1 MTGELGFTPHLRVE
15 PVPGEAVY
23 LVSEH
28 GVTALHG
35 RAIAALAPLL
45 DGSRDLAHIL
55 TEAAAPAGAA
65 GPPGAVPAGQ
75 AERVIAR
82 LRAAGLVSERDH
94 VWTPEEAY
102 WELAGLHTAG
112 GSAPAPAS

>member
-35 RAIAALAPLL
+35 QAIAALAPLL

-55 TEAAAPAGAA
+55 TEAAAPARAA
-65 GPPGAVPAGQ
+65 DPAGAVP
-75 AERVIAR
+75 
-82 LRAAGLVSERDH
+82 
-94 VWTPEEAY
+94 
-102 WELAGLHTAG
+102 
-112 GSAPAPAS
+112 

>member
-1 MTGELGFTPHLRVE
+1 MAGELGFTPHLRVE

-55 TEAAAPAGAA
+55 TEAARAA
-65 GPPGAVPAGQ
+65 GCGSGLGRRAGFPT
-75 AERVIAR
+75 V
-82 LRAAGLVSERDH
+82 LRAAGTCRH
-94 VWTPEEAY
+94 
-102 WELAGLHTAG
+102 G
-112 GSAPAPAS
+112 G

>member
-15 PVPGEAVY
+15 PVPDEAVY

-35 RAIAALAPLL
+35 QAIAALAPLL

-55 TEAAAPAGAA
+55 TEAAAPGRAA
-65 GPPGAVPAGQ
+65 GRPGAVPAGQ

-82 LRAAGLVSERDH
+82 LRAAGLVSEREH
-94 VWTPEEAY
+94 AWTPE
-102 WELAGLHTAG
+102 
-112 GSAPAPAS
+112 

>member
-35 RAIAALAPLL
+35 RAIAALAPPTTP
-45 DGSRDLAHIL
+45 SPAASS
-55 TEAAAPAGAA
+55 AAAP
-65 GPPGAVPAGQ
+65 PCW
-75 AERVIAR
+75 RR
-82 LRAAGLVSERDH
+82 
-94 VWTPEEAY
+94 
-102 WELAGLHTAG
+102 
-112 GSAPAPAS
+112 